1 VEGYFYS
8 TASCNCPADVAAET
22 STDVRAAHPADIRG
36 EEGEGG
42 REVDFRCVHP
52 LCTCVRLK

>member
-8 TASCNCPADVAAET
+8 TASCNCLADVAAQT
-22 STDVRAAHPADIRG
+22 SSDVRAAHPADIRG

-42 REVDFRCVHP
+42 REVDCRCVHP
-52 LCTCVRLK
+52 LRTYVRLK